1 MKIYQ
6 SILVTL
12 AICIVVVVGCK
23 STPQTIAYNTLY
35 SVEKATTAAYDG
47 YVDLVIK
54 GKTTT
59 LYVPTVSKA
68 YDHFQASFLIA
79 LDAVQ
84 FNTNSLSPA
93 SLTVESQDLI
103 NLIHTVTK

>member
-1 MKIYQ
+1 MCAV
-6 SILVTL
+6 IL
-12 AICIVVVVGCK
+12 GCK

-54 GKTTT
+54 GKTTS
-59 LYVPTVSKA
+59 LYVPSVSKA
-68 YDHFQASFLIA
+68 YDHFQASMFVA

-84 FNTNSLSPA
+84 FNTNALAPSSL
-93 SLTVESQDLI
+93 VIESDDLI
-103 NLIHTVTK
+103 NLIKTVTK